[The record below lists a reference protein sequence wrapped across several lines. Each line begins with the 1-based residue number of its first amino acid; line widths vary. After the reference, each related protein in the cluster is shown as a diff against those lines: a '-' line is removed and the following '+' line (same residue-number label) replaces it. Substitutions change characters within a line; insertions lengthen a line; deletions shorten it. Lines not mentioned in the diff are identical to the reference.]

1 MTSRSLEHI
10 MQIAEKAIARGIT
23 PDHPDVDLTPEEHR
37 MWERENQLQWRLT
50 KPLESVHGPRRR
62 RGRGWRSPM
71 ARGL

>member
-1 MTSRSLEHI
+1 MKAKSPEDI
-10 MQIAEKAIARGIT
+10 MLIAEKAIARGIA
-23 PDHPDVDLTPEEHR
+23 PDHPDVDLTADER
-37 MWERENQLQWRLT
+37 LIWERESQLRWRLT